1 MPSSASF
8 EPVRESASE
17 SSITVS
23 WSPPDT
29 DGGAQITGYRLYI
42 NPLDDGDWSLVYD
55 GDGQP
60 TVLVYTVTGLE
71 RGKEYRFKS
80 SASNFV
86 GLSGGLDSSAVAV
99 AALSLADF
107 RELNRA
113 WGPTTRQVGGVAG

>member
-1 MPSSASF
+1 VPSSASF

-86 GLSGGLDSSAVAV
+86 GEGSNSTESILLCAATPSAP
-99 AALSLADF
+99 
-107 RELNRA
+107 
-113 WGPTTRQVGGVAG
+113 G